1 MSTKATLKSRLR
13 VDGQPGF
20 HLYDDVLTEMA
31 YELAEESG
39 STSTPAPPVYLTLEG
54 VEVELRTLPS
64 GGAAV
69 TLTIPRDMA
78 RELGLVPPEN
88 RELE

>member
-1 MSTKATLKSRLR
+1 MSTKATLKSRLQ

-20 HLYDDVLTEMA
+20 HLYDDVVAEMA
-31 YELAEESG
+31 SEPAENG
-39 STSTPAPPVYLTLEG
+39 GTATNPPVYLTMES

>member
-1 MSTKATLKSRLR
+1 MSTKVTLKSRLR

-31 YELAEESG
+31 SELAEEG
-39 STSTPAPPVYLTLEG
+39 GSTPAPPVYLTLEG
-54 VEVELRTLPS
+54 VEVELQTLPS

-69 TLTIPRDMA
+69 TLTIPRNIA
-78 RELGLVPPEN
+78 RELGLVPSVN

>member
-1 MSTKATLKSRLR
+1 MSTKAILKSRLR

-31 YELAEESG
+31 YELAQEG
-39 STSTPAPPVYLTLEG
+39 GSTPALPVYLTLEG

-69 TLTIPRDMA
+69 TLTIPRDIA
-78 RELGLVPPEN
+78 RELGLVPSEK
-88 RELE
+88 RKLE

>member
-31 YELAEESG
+31 YDLSEVGG
-39 STSTPAPPVYLTLEG
+39 STTAPPVYLTLEG

-64 GGAAV
+64 GGVAV
-69 TLTIPRDMA
+69 TLTIPRDIA
-78 RELGLVPPEN
+78 RELGLVPSEN